1 VKELFKRSITGI
13 LYVFLLL
20 SAVFLST
27 DTFDFLFLVFG
38 LICIYELKKII
49 KLSGYYIFI
58 AFLALWWVYIYLL
71 ADLAPEMI
79 QTITA
84 ILLLATLMVDAYL
97 IINLFKDGIKK
108 DSNARKLFISLFYV
122 GGGFIFLTMIPY
134 QETYFAKFLIIGIFI
149 LMWINDS
156 FAYVVGKSIGKTK
169 LYEKISPKKTVEGFI
184 GGLVFSMI
192 AAYVLAQYND
202 DLNVSQWLILA
213 FVVVI
218 TGSLGDLIESKFKR
232 QAGVKD
238 SGAILPGHGGLLD
251 RLDSLIFA
259 APFAYLTVQIFN
271 YVS

>member
-1 VKELFKRSITGI
+1 
-13 LYVFLLL
+13 
-20 SAVFLST
+20 
-27 DTFDFLFLVFG
+27 
-38 LICIYELKKII
+38 
-49 KLSGYYIFI
+49 
-58 AFLALWWVYIYLL
+58 LWWVYIYLL

-79 QTITA
+79 KTITA
-84 ILLLATLMVDAYL
+84 VLLFITLTVDLYL
-97 IINLFKDGIKK
+97 IVNLFKDGIKR
-108 DSNARKLFISLFYV
+108 DTNARKIFISLFYV
-122 GGGFIFLTMIPY
+122 GGGVIFLTMIPY
-134 QETYFAKFLIIGIFI
+134 QETYFAKFLIIGIFLLI
-149 LMWINDS
+149 WINDS

-184 GGLVFSMI
+184 GGLVFSMV
-192 AAYVLAQYND
+192 AAYILSQYNN
-202 DLNVSQWLILA
+202 DLNDFQWLILA